1 MDEDRGACCRK
12 LGCSDR
18 QAAGPAWNSVLPEY
32 DPFKYNSFAVN
43 AGNAEY
49 RKALLHAKA
58 EPYELNK
65 QAQQQEALNKFRAS
79 SG

>member
-1 MDEDRGACCRK
+1 VRVAGSWVAAIGRL
-12 LGCSDR
+12 LGLPK
-18 QAAGPAWNSVLPEY
+18 PAWNSVLPEY